1 MEDAVKAVEW
11 VIVHA
16 KRLGGNCRGIFL
28 SGHSAGANIAA
39 NLVTGPWLEEVLVAH
54 AEAAILGIVGI
65 SGVYTSIKPC
75 GDSYLYNK
83 AFKKMYADPVFGSD
97 LDLLIQHS
105 PIQQVM
111 RALDED
117 PVPSC
122 LLNNLLRPHF
132 RETAHFKDKTPII
145 KVKKSLHFLI
155 MNAENDLGLD
165 HCGRAFR
172 DILTRHLGAEKVRY
186 ERYPGTAHASIA
198 IYENSLALACAFM
211 TDIYSKKFSL

>member
-1 MEDAVKAVEW
+1 MKVVEW

-16 KRLGGNCRGIFL
+16 KRLGGNPNGIFL

-39 NLVTGPWLEEVLVAH
+39 NLVTGPWLEEVLSAH
-54 AEAAILGIVGI
+54 SEAAILGLVGI

-83 AFKKMYADPVFGSD
+83 AFEKMYSVPVFGND

-111 RALDED
+111 CALDED

-122 LLNNLLRPHF
+122 FFDLFHKKT

-145 KVKKSLHFLI
+145 KTKKNLQFLI

-165 HCGRAFR
+165 HSGRAFR
-172 DILTRHLGAEKVRY
+172 DILIKHLGAEKVRY
-186 ERYPGTAHASIA
+186 ERYPGTSHASIA
-198 IYENSLALACAFM
+198 LYQDALALACTFIAG
-211 TDIYSKKFSL
+211 IYSKKFPL